1 MNISRGIA
9 CLAFAAASAAFAAA
23 DGDVLARLQQAKN
36 GETVVIP
43 PGVYDV
49 VRPIDVAGKTN
60 LTVRG
65 GTGVV
70 FRLRFDP
77 TNLSDPA
84 VDGFRFRDCAGV
96 AVEGL
101 TMTTDRPVNCSGRVA
116 AVDPE
121 AGWYEVQVEPEFPVT
136 GRERL
141 QASETFDE
149 HGVPDYVLEEWAW
162 TGDRSAPGLA
172 YELVAPQRLRV
183 RTKMPRQLPKL
194 KIGQSILF
202 RYWIYGN
209 SVFRFDGCSDCA
221 LRDIKIERS
230 ASMAI
235 RVHARSRNFT
245 LERVYIRP
253 PKGSAALFSG
263 NADGINVTGLA
274 GKLTV
279 SDCHIRGLGDD
290 AINVHCPAT
299 CVIGFDAAT
308 GRLRMQRVFRTK
320 PVKMGPLWAARG
332 DVLAVYDPK
341 TLAEIG
347 RLRVKDYVESE
358 AVVEVV
364 SGRAEP
370 GSVVF
375 NDSMRPE
382 ILLRNCS
389 FEISRARGVLL
400 RSRDMTVE
408 NCRFFGHA
416 LPGILIT
423 PDFRYWF
430 EAGPSRNVVIRNCVF
445 ERCCNIRRK
454 DNLGAVAVKCS
465 DEGGVQRLEPGVHRN
480 IVIRDNL
487 FLNCGSRG
495 IFVASTLGV
504 DVAGNRFEGNL
515 PPQDD
520 SPRDVDVRLLNCR

>member
-1 MNISRGIA
+1 MKIVKSL
-9 CLAFAAASAAFAAA
+9 LAVAVATGLTAAA
-23 DGDVLARLQQAKN
+23 DDDISARLRQARN

-49 VRPIDVAGKTN
+49 MQPIDVAGKTN

-77 TNLSDPA
+77 TNLMDPA

-96 AVEGL
+96 TVEGL

-116 AVDPE
+116 AVDLK
-121 AGWYEVQVEPEFPVT
+121 AGWYEVQVDPEFPVT

-162 TGDRSAPGLA
+162 NGDRSAPGLVC
-172 YELVAPQRLRV
+172 ELVAPQRLRV
-183 RTKMPRQLPKL
+183 RTKLLEQLPKL
-194 KIGQSILF
+194 KVGQRMLF
-202 RYWIYGN
+202 RHWIYGN

-221 LRDIKIERS
+221 LRDIEIERS

-245 LERVYIRP
+245 LERVNIRP
-253 PKGSAALFSG
+253 PKGSAALYSG
-263 NADGINVTGLA
+263 NADGINITGLS
-274 GKLTV
+274 GRLTV

-299 CVIGFDAAT
+299 RVIGLEAAT
-308 GRLRMQRVFRTK
+308 GRLRMQRFFRGK
-320 PVKMGPLWAARG
+320 PVSMGPLWAGRG
-332 DVLAVYDPK
+332 DILAVCDPNA
-341 TLAEIG
+341 LAEIG
-347 RLRVKDYVESE
+347 RLRVKDYAESE
-358 AVVEVV
+358 AVVEIV
-364 SGRAEP
+364 SGKVEP

-382 ILLRNCS
+382 IILRNCS

-400 RSRDMTVE
+400 RSHDMTVE

-423 PDFRYWF
+423 PDFRFWF

-445 ERCCNIRRK
+445 ERCCNIIRQ

-465 DEGGVQRLEPGVHRN
+465 DEGGVQRLAPGVHRN

-487 FLNCGSRG
+487 FRNCGSRG
-495 IFVASTLGV
+495 VFVASTLGV
-504 DVAGNRFEGNL
+504 DVANNRFEGNR

-520 SPRDVDVRLLNCR
+520 SPRDKDVRLLNCK